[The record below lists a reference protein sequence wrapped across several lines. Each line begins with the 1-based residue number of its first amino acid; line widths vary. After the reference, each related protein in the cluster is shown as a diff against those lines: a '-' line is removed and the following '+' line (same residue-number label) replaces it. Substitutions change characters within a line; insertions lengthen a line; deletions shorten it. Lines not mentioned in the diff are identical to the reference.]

1 MPEEEEEEEKAA
13 GLAARQEQPPP
24 SEPLDNG
31 KVFLPRHREEFP
43 LHTPPSYSGDPWTAL
58 AFDPERRGG
67 IKTMDAVAPTQLP
80 LPKHILDVWVIV
92 LIILATII
100 VMTSLLLCP
109 ATAVIIYRV
118 RTHPIQNGAV

>member
-1 MPEEEEEEEKAA
+1 MPEEEEEEA
-13 GLAARQEQPPP
+13 GLAARQELSRRLQSPWTALRK
-24 SEPLDNG
+24 SCTSTTRQG
-31 KVFLPRHREEFP
+31 FP
-43 LHTPPSYSGDPWTAL
+43 LHAPPSYSGDPWAAL
-58 AFDPERRGG
+58 AFDPADRRGG